1 MTETH
6 ETVAVGVGVGVALE
20 VEMGG
25 IIATVL
31 LLPMLVKL
39 GLETVNTQHQLKA
52 LRPFTEI
59 ITQ

>member
-1 MTETH
+1 
-6 ETVAVGVGVGVALE
+6 
-20 VEMGG
+20 MGG

-52 LRPFTEI
+52 LRPSMEI